1 MTTLASIVP
10 GLLAIAVSAYALYV
24 SSASAR
30 RARDE
35 DTVRSSYD
43 EFEQI
48 SHLRM
53 EHWRAVHLFEMPEN
67 YELAKGYLITAVMP
81 LTEAERSEML
91 LCERSIAIAIFD
103 VFEETYYHRERA
115 EKHGDSDR
123 VVFLDTVLA
132 YFTGRL
138 LANPRL
144 RWLWSPSGGN
154 LRAFFEVDTIC
165 LYDEALPDIGELE
178 VGDGV
183 DQVDPTGPYLSE
195 SGRIKP

>member
-1 MTTLASIVP
+1 
-10 GLLAIAVSAYALYV
+10 
-24 SSASAR
+24 
-30 RARDE
+30 
-35 DTVRSSYD
+35 
-43 EFEQI
+43 
-48 SHLRM
+48 M
-53 EHWRAVHLFEMPEN
+53 EHWKAVHLFEMPEN
-67 YELAKGYLITAVMP
+67 YAFAKGHLTAAVMP
-81 LTEAERSEML
+81 LTDAERSQML

-115 EKHGDSDR
+115 KKHGDDDR
-123 VVFLDTVLA
+123 VVFLDAVLT

-144 RWLWSPSGGN
+144 RWLWSSRGGN
-154 LRAFFEVDTIC
+154 LCAFFEVDTIG

-195 SGRIKP
+195 SSTIKS